1 MWLLMVTIIKANNS
15 NYNILKLEDIDLI
28 LDLLKLS
35 SNDIDAY
42 LKENKNDKI
51 RKSAYDFLK
60 NTKSSAED
68 NSFFFK

>member
-1 MWLLMVTIIKANNS
+1 MKYAKNKNLTDFHHVAIDGTVIKANNS

-35 SNDIDAY
+35 SDDIDAY

-51 RKSAYDFLK
+51 RKSAL
-60 NTKSSAED
+60 
-68 NSFFFK
+68 

>member
-1 MWLLMVTIIKANNS
+1 MVTIIKANNS